1 MRHVP
6 RKDGVSP
13 GLAALQCLLMGSIE
27 VASCGRHG
35 ADTSVMSSQVTAA
48 IRELASVGGWLVLVI
63 LSALLLAPS
72 VSPAFAWRAQRY
84 G

>member
-1 MRHVP
+1 
-6 RKDGVSP
+6 
-13 GLAALQCLLMGSIE
+13 
-27 VASCGRHG
+27 
-35 ADTSVMSSQVTAA
+35 MSSQVTAA

-72 VSPAFAWRAQRY
+72 VSPGFAWRAQRY